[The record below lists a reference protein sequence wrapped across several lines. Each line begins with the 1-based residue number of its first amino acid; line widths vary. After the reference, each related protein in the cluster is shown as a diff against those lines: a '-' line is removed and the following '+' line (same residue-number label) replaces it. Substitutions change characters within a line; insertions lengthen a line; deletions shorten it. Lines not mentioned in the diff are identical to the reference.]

1 MALKLVDI
9 TKQSLDIGIKEAK
22 IGNRIGDI
30 GYAIQ
35 SFVEKNGYS
44 VVREL
49 VGHGIGQNLH
59 EEPQV
64 PNYGMANTGPLIE
77 AGMCIAIEP
86 MVNIGT
92 YEVFVK
98 DDKWT
103 YCTKDGKLSAHFEH
117 SIAVTNE
124 GTKILTK

>member
-1 MALKLVDI
+1 
-9 TKQSLDIGIKEAK
+9 
-22 IGNRIGDI
+22 
-30 GYAIQ
+30 
-35 SFVEKNGYS
+35 
-44 VVREL
+44 
-49 VGHGIGQNLH
+49 
-59 EEPQV
+59 
-64 PNYGMANTGPLIE
+64 MANTGPLIE

>member
-1 MALKLVDI
+1 
-9 TKQSLDIGIKEAK
+9 
-22 IGNRIGDI
+22 
-30 GYAIQ
+30 
-35 SFVEKNGYS
+35 
-44 VVREL
+44 
-49 VGHGIGQNLH
+49 
-59 EEPQV
+59 
-64 PNYGMANTGPLIE
+64 MANTGPLIE
-77 AGMCIAIEP
+77 PGMCIAIEP

-92 YEVFVK
+92 YEVFIK